1 VIMGPY
7 RRLKDAGLLG
17 SGASEQGKAKKAE
30 GKKLGETKVDAEK
43 AVTLGTAHPPKK
55 EHAK

>member
-1 VIMGPY
+1 MGPY